1 MNNPELAVIRAL
13 QVLIVIL
20 AAYVLLVTIAGITL
34 RLMGAHPLARALDRV
49 TPAVARRAVAAAL
62 GVALAAPGTAAAN
75 DPPVMHRLPDTTTTT
90 TTTTTTVTSPVTTPL
105 APPPPALPAASSP
118 SPPATWTIRPGDHF
132 WRLAEAVLAEAW
144 GRQPTDSE
152 VVPYWRDL
160 IAANRTRLRDPANA
174 NLVYPAQLMLVPA
187 PPRYPTRS

>member
-1 MNNPELAVIRAL
+1 MNSPELAVIRAL

-49 TPAVARRAVAAAL
+49 TPAMARRAVAAAL
-62 GVALAAPGTAAAN
+62 GVALAAPGTAAAD
-75 DPPVMHRLPDTTTTT
+75 DPPVMHRLPDTT

-132 WRLAEAVLAEAW
+132 WRMAAAVLAEAW
-144 GRQPTDSE
+144 GRQPTASE
-152 VVPYWRDL
+152 ITPYWRDVVE
-160 IAANRTRLRDPANA
+160 ANRSRLHDPANA